1 MNTSYFILSLFILAP
16 KYIIFYTSLFI
27 LEWKGD
33 ANTCPLALV
42 CGANWPPA
50 AGSSPAQ
57 CCRRKCP
64 ASSTHQALREGS
76 RSRTRFAA
84 SPLPPTHGGLGL
96 AVAADMASP
105 HPQSD
110 KPGAHQPT
118 GARHL
123 AREATVT
130 VGRVGPSLC
139 PRCPR
144 ASQARASRQ
153 WWRNH
158 RSPFFFFSFSSRR
171 GKGRASVNGIWLDV
185 LQS

>member
-1 MNTSYFILSLFILAP
+1 MS
-16 KYIIFYTSLFI
+16 TSL
-27 LEWKGD
+27 GVR
-33 ANTCPLALV
+33 CQLAT
-42 CGANWPPA
+42 
-50 AGSSPAQ
+50 SSRQLPSTVMPQQVSSVQHAPSPTGRIQ
-57 CCRRKCP
+57 ISHEICRVP
-64 ASSTHQALREGS
+64 T
-76 RSRTRFAA
+76 
-84 SPLPPTHGGLGL
+84 PPTHGGLGL